1 MYIIM
6 KKTNS
11 FFRSDNRILVA
22 MFIALIIIVALALS
36 FGTTALIVWGICK
49 CFNFVFTWKLAMGIW
64 LIMALISA
72 CVKPTSTS
80 D

>member
-1 MYIIM
+1 M
-6 KKTNS
+6 S
-11 FFRSDNRILVA
+11 
-22 MFIALIIIVALALS
+22 ALS

-49 CFNFVFTWKLAMGIW
+49 CFGFVFTWKLAMGIW

-72 CVKPTSTS
+72 CVKPTSTL